1 MSKSKKSSQAE
12 LLDWYKKIPSKYL
25 TKSHNPNYNVHGI
38 KVPFRMLIIG
48 SSGSG
53 KTQTLLNLIHNMG
66 NTFNDIYIITKN
78 KQEPLYEY
86 LEDKLGKQGLTV
98 VEGIDNAP
106 DLDKDIDKKDQTLI
120 IMDDLVLE
128 RNQRHLEEFFLRA
141 RKQNCSLVYI
151 SQSYFAVPQMIRKN
165 LTYLVIKQ
173 LANLPDLF
181 RILREYSLGVDKKQL
196 MKIYEDSTKDNK
208 QDFLLVDL
216 DAEPKDR
223 FRKNFN
229 DVYDLTE

>member
-1 MSKSKKSSQAE
+1 MTKSKKSSQAE

-25 TKSHNPNYNVHGI
+25 TKSHNPNYNIHGI

-78 KQEPLYEY
+78 KNEPLYEY

-196 MKIYEDSTKDNK
+196 MKIYEDSTKENK

-229 DVYDLTE
+229 DVYDLSE

>member
-1 MSKSKKSSQAE
+1 MAKSKKSSQAE

-106 DLDKDIDKKDQTLI
+106 DLDKDINKKDQTLI

-229 DVYDLTE
+229 DVYDLSE